1 MPHNHLYL
9 SLSKKFTPSNIKALS
24 KIHSRRIIHM
34 QNQFNETFLLFKKFI
49 ADSSQGMFTKK
60 PKIDVSEEKKVH
72 VKLVAALT
80 KITRLIDTQP
90 AVMKA
95 CEEARFV
102 VSTAPLGTVPAG
114 QKILIKALH
123 QLEVVQEQEP
133 QIRYTL
139 KQLKP
144 LIQQYLQLSH

>member
-1 MPHNHLYL
+1 
-9 SLSKKFTPSNIKALS
+9 
-24 KIHSRRIIHM
+24 M